1 MTHNRKT
8 ITIET
13 YQEMAQMTELLDKAI
28 RTTAVNIFHICR
40 GKDEYVKERNRIYKY
55 RSTLNL

>member
-1 MTHNRKT
+1 MTHNKKT
-8 ITIET
+8 IIIET

-40 GKDEYVKERNRIYKY
+40 GKDESVKERKRRYK
-55 RSTLNL
+55 